1 MDRAGSH
8 RRNNRSSS
16 SVDCY
21 VGICTHIERLPSI
34 TSQYSSSLIDPRF
47 MVFTHFL
54 SRWIHWTEPEG
65 WRLQESDSRSVILLY
80 KSAIS
85 STQPSYT
92 YLVSILLYKSNN
104 IVGDLFRV
112 RCTQKMLSALDD
124 LQTGIWR
131 LFEQNNLLLRV
142 GDAIHSI
149 FSSLARS
156 VPVISPSFTH
166 AQHNS
171 HAATTQDT
179 PHPPTANAVHPYH
192 AS

>member
-1 MDRAGSH
+1 MDFA
-8 RRNNRSSS
+8 
-16 SVDCY
+16 
-21 VGICTHIERLPSI
+21 
-34 TSQYSSSLIDPRF
+34 
-47 MVFTHFL
+47 HFL
-54 SRWIHWTEPEG
+54 PRRVHWMEPEG
-65 WRLQESDSRSVILLY
+65 WRLQESDFRSVTLLY

-92 YLVSILLYKSNN
+92 YLVSVLLYKFNN
-104 IVGDLFRV
+104 IIGDLFRV

-124 LQTGIWR
+124 LQTGIRR
-131 LFEQNNLLLRV
+131 LFEQDNLLLRV
-142 GDAIHSI
+142 RDAIHSI

-179 PHPPTANAVHPYH
+179 PHPPIASVTHPYR